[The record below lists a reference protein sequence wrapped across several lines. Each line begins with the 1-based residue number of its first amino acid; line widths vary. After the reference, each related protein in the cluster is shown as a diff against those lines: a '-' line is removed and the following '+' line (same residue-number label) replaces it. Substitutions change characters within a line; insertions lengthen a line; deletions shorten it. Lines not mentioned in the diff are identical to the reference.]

1 MIKSFT
7 HKGLYKFFTT
17 GSTAGIQE
25 KHKNRL
31 RAILTFLNEAENV
44 KDMNLQGFQLHPLKG
59 NKKELWSVSVNGN
72 WRITFRFEDGDA
84 YIVDYLDY
92 H

>member
-7 HKGLYKFFTT
+7 HKGLCKFFLT
-17 GSTAGIQE
+17 GSTAGIQTKHE
-25 KHKNRL
+25 KRL
-31 RAILTFLNEAENV
+31 RLILTFLNEAE
-44 KDMNLQGFQLHPLKG
+44 KAEDLNLPGFKLHMLKG
-59 NKKELWSVSVNGN
+59 NKKGLWAVSVSGN
-72 WRITFRFEDGDA
+72 WRITFKFENGDA